1 MISDSFGRAWR
12 VGTVDVAVGVAG
24 LDPIKDERGL
34 KDRHG
39 YELKAAVA
47 AVADE
52 LASAAELVMGKR
64 DGVPVVIV
72 RGYDIQINGGR
83 IGAGALTPRGGRSF
97 SLGWKNNM
105 DNFTVAIVGGTGN
118 LGSALALRLG
128 APGVKIIIGSRDAEK
143 AKKAVETLR
152 PSLRAGE
159 MIGMTNQAAVKD
171 ANFVVIA
178 VPYEGQAQM
187 VQDLKGQVAG
197 KIIIDTVVPLNKV
210 KPFVPAA
217 GSALQEAQQI
227 LGDEAPV
234 IGALHNISAVD
245 LGDVDSPLGDV
256 LVCGDNGEAKQKVM
270 EIIQRIGATAYDA
283 GPASNAYVIEGLT
296 GVIIALN
303 RKYKSKH
310 GSIKVTGISGQSGH

>member
-1 MISDSFGRAWR
+1 
-12 VGTVDVAVGVAG
+12 
-24 LDPIKDERGL
+24 
-34 KDRHG
+34 
-39 YELKAAVA
+39 
-47 AVADE
+47 
-52 LASAAELVMGKR
+52 
-64 DGVPVVIV
+64 
-72 RGYDIQINGGR
+72 
-83 IGAGALTPRGGRSF
+83 
-97 SLGWKNNM
+97 M

-128 APGVKIIIGSRDAEK
+128 APGVKIVIGSRAAEK
-143 AKKAVETLR
+143 AQKVVETLK
-152 PSLRAGE
+152 PQLRAGE
-159 MIGMTNQAAVKD
+159 MTGMTNQAAVKD
-171 ANFVVIA
+171 ADFVVIA

-210 KPFVPAA
+210 KPFVPPA

-234 IGALHNISAVD
+234 VGALHNISAVD

-256 LVCGDNGEAKQKVM
+256 LVCGDNAEAKDKVM
-270 EIIQRIGATAYDA
+270 EIIERIGATAYDA

-310 GSIKVTGISGQSGH
+310 GSIRITGIGKQSGH

>member
-1 MISDSFGRAWR
+1 
-12 VGTVDVAVGVAG
+12 
-24 LDPIKDERGL
+24 
-34 KDRHG
+34 
-39 YELKAAVA
+39 
-47 AVADE
+47 
-52 LASAAELVMGKR
+52 
-64 DGVPVVIV
+64 
-72 RGYDIQINGGR
+72 
-83 IGAGALTPRGGRSF
+83 
-97 SLGWKNNM
+97 M

-143 AKKAVETLR
+143 AQKAVDTLK

-159 MIGMTNQAAVKD
+159 MIGMTNQQAVKD

-270 EIIQRIGATAYDA
+270 EIITRIGATAYDA

-310 GSIKVTGISGQSGH
+310 GSIKITGIGAASGH